1 MSSIIND
8 WANDDKISLKTVFII
23 KDKGK
28 VYTLSSFDNGT
39 IQAFRNSGGHYLHSQ
54 RRWFFP
60 LKKLPRLAF
69 ELEAQGIGY
78 IVLKSN
84 QVPMARIKFHFETSR
99 IFQFQHLYFT
109 VALPLPAAL
118 LNEFNNRYVLTR
130 SKKGIKI
137 KGMYA
142 EEFMS
147 ACMRH
152 QVFLDM

>member
-1 MSSIIND
+1 MTMDD
-8 WANDDKISLKTVFII
+8 WLNEEKIPSKTLFII

-28 VYTLSSFDNGT
+28 VYTLSSLDNGT
-39 IQAFRNSGGHYLHSQ
+39 IQAFRNSGGHYQHGH

-60 LKKLPRLAF
+60 MKKLPRLAF
-69 ELEAQGIGY
+69 ELDAQGIGY
-78 IVLKSN
+78 IVVKAN

-109 VALPLPAAL
+109 VTLPLPAAL

-130 SKKGIKI
+130 SKKSIKI
-137 KGMYA
+137 KGTYA
-142 EEFMS
+142 EEFMT

-152 QVFLDM
+152 QVFLDL